1 MRVSRKAFL
10 AATACTLTACGGN
23 VLHPA
28 TPGIL
33 TVLPISPFPA
43 ETRLWSG
50 GSAVPS
56 GWMLCQGQTL
66 RIAQY
71 TAVFQA
77 LGPAFA
83 TGDGVT
89 FRLPTFHSARVIAVS
104 GKNWA

>member
-10 AATACTLTACGGN
+10 AVTTCTLAACGRN
-23 VLHPA
+23 VLHTPA
-28 TPGIL
+28 PGIL

-50 GSAVPS
+50 GSVPS
-56 GWMLCQGQTL
+56 GWMMCQGQTL
-66 RIAQY
+66 PIGQY
-71 TAVFQA
+71 TALFQA

-89 FRLPTFHSARVIAVS
+89 FRLPTFHSERVIAVS